1 MSTSNDTNNN
11 LQSPKSL
18 LLGMAL
24 LSLWVSGCTQIVAP
38 IDAIPAARVPKA
50 LLVQPSNN
58 TRSIDFTRLRRPS
71 EREYKIDKGDVL
83 GIFIDGVLGNTNESP
98 PIQLQSAESDLP
110 PAIGFPYPVRDNGTL
125 PLPLIKP
132 IYVTGM
138 TVAGAEAAIKR
149 AYADAGVLKKTE
161 DTTEVI
167 GEGTDPTKTEKTVPA
182 DITEVRTIVTLMKRR
197 TYRVLVI
204 RQDNFAQQ
212 NDATQGGLTV
222 QKGNSQALSSVLQL
236 EEGKNDVLQALSLS
250 GGLPGF
256 RAKNEIKIYRGGSE
270 KNYAEKDRKVLEH
283 YQTYFANC
291 DPCFVPPEFKAEED
305 AILIP
310 LRLGPGEV
318 PQFKQQDVILSDGD
332 IVVVESRER
341 EVFYTGGL
349 LGGGEYPLPR
359 DYDIDVL
366 TAMSIA
372 KQGFGALQQGPG
384 GGGGG
389 GIGGQ
394 QVREIP
400 PGQLIVLRELP
411 GNKQIAIEVDL
422 TKAINDPRSRIIVAP
437 GDKLILRHKSIEE
450 ILNFGA
456 STFFTF
462 GIRELFSN

>member
-1 MSTSNDTNNN
+1 
-11 LQSPKSL
+11 
-18 LLGMAL
+18 
-24 LSLWVSGCTQIVAP
+24 
-38 IDAIPAARVPKA
+38 
-50 LLVQPSNN
+50 
-58 TRSIDFTRLRRPS
+58 
-71 EREYKIDKGDVL
+71 
-83 GIFIDGVLGNTNESP
+83 
-98 PIQLQSAESDLP
+98 
-110 PAIGFPYPVRDNGTL
+110 
-125 PLPLIKP
+125 
-132 IYVTGM
+132 
-138 TVAGAEAAIKR
+138 
-149 AYADAGVLKKTE
+149 
-161 DTTEVI
+161 
-167 GEGTDPTKTEKTVPA
+167 
-182 DITEVRTIVTLMKRR
+182 MKRR

-204 RQDNFAQQ
+204 RQDNFAAQ
-212 NDATQGGLTV
+212 NDATQSGLTV
-222 QKGNSQALSSVLQL
+222 QKGTSQALSSVLQL

-256 RAKNEIKIYRGGSE
+256 RAKNEVKIYRGGSE
-270 KNYAEKDRKVLEH
+270 KNYAEKDRRVLEH
-283 YQTYFANC
+283 YQTYFMNC
-291 DPCFVPPEFKAEED
+291 DPCFIPPDFQAEED

-318 PQFKQQDVILSDGD
+318 PQFKQQDVILNDGD

-372 KQGFGALQQGPG
+372 KQGFGALQDRNG
-384 GGGGG
+384 GGGGR
-389 GIGGQ
+389 GGQ
-394 QVREIP
+394 MREIP

-422 TKAINDPRSRIIVAP
+422 TKAINDPRSRILVAP

-462 GIRELFSN
+462 GIAELFRN

>member
-1 MSTSNDTNNN
+1 MSTSNDTNNK
-11 LQSPKSL
+11 LKSPKSL
-18 LLGMAL
+18 LLVMAL
-24 LSLWVSGCTQIVAP
+24 LSLWVTGCTQVVAP
-38 IDAIPAARVPKA
+38 IDAIPAARVPKE
-50 LLVQPSNN
+50 LLIQPTDN
-58 TRSIDFTRLRRPS
+58 TRSLDFTRLRRPA

-110 PAIGFPYPVRDNGTL
+110 PAIGYPYPVRDNGTL
-125 PLPLIKP
+125 PLPLISP

-138 TVAGAEAAIKR
+138 TIAEAEVAIKR
-149 AYADAGVLKKTE
+149 AYADAGVLKKVE
-161 DTTEVI
+161 DTPEIT
-167 GEGTDPTKTEKTVPA
+167 GEETDPTETKKTVPA
-182 DITEVRTIVTLMKRR
+182 DISEVRTIVTLMKRR

-204 RQDNFAQQ
+204 RQDNFAAQ
-212 NDATQGGLTV
+212 NDATQSGLTV
-222 QKGNSQALSSVLQL
+222 QKGTSQALSSVLQL

-256 RAKNEIKIYRGGSE
+256 RAKNEVKIYRGGSE
-270 KNYAEKDRKVLEH
+270 KNYADEDRKVLEH
-283 YQTYFANC
+283 YQTYFMNC
-291 DPCFVPPEFKAEED
+291 DPCFIPPDFEAED
-305 AILIP
+305 NAILIP

-318 PQFKQQDVILSDGD
+318 PQFKQQDVILNDGD

-372 KQGFGALQQGPG
+372 KQGYGALQDRNG
-384 GGGGG
+384 GGGQR
-389 GIGGQ
+389 GGQ
-394 QVREIP
+394 MREIP

-422 TKAINDPRSRIIVAP
+422 TKAINDPRSRILVAP

-462 GIRELFSN
+462 GIAELFRN

>member
-1 MSTSNDTNNN
+1 MSTSNDTNNK
-11 LQSPKSL
+11 LKSPKSL
-18 LLGMAL
+18 LLAMAL
-24 LSLWVSGCTQIVAP
+24 LSLWVTGCTQIVAP
-38 IDAIPAARVPKA
+38 IDAIPAARVPKE
-50 LLVQPSNN
+50 LLVQATNN
-58 TRSIDFTRLRRPS
+58 TRSLDFTRLRRPA

-110 PAIGFPYPVRDNGTL
+110 PAIGYPYPVRDNGTL
-125 PLPLIKP
+125 PLPLISP

-138 TVAGAEAAIKR
+138 TIAEAEVAIKR
-149 AYADAGVLKKTE
+149 AYADAGVLKKVE
-161 DTTEVI
+161 DTPEIT
-167 GEGTDPTKTEKTVPA
+167 GEETDPTETKKTVPA
-182 DITEVRTIVTLMKRR
+182 DISEVRTIVTLMKRR
-197 TYRVLVI
+197 TYRVVVI
-204 RQDNFAQQ
+204 RQDNFAER
-212 NDATQGGLTV
+212 NTRSSELTI
-222 QKGNSQALSSVLQL
+222 QKGSSQALSSVLQL

-256 RAKNEIKIYRGGSE
+256 RAKNEVKIYRGGSK
-270 KNYAEKDRKVLEH
+270 KNYEEKDRRVLEH
-283 YQTYFANC
+283 YQTYFMNC
-291 DPCFVPPEFKAEED
+291 DPCFIPPDFQAEED

-318 PQFKQQDVILSDGD
+318 PQFKQQDVILNDGD

-372 KQGFGALQQGPG
+372 KQGFGALQQRG

-389 GIGGQ
+389 MGGQ
-394 QVREIP
+394 MVREIP

-422 TKAINDPRSRIIVAP
+422 TKAINDPRSRILVAP

>member
-1 MSTSNDTNNN
+1 MSTSNDTNNK
-11 LQSPKSL
+11 LKSPKSL
-18 LLGMAL
+18 LLVMAL
-24 LSLWVSGCTQIVAP
+24 LSLWVTGCTQVVAP
-38 IDAIPAARVPKA
+38 IDAIPAARVPNE
-50 LLVQPSNN
+50 LLVQPTNN
-58 TRSIDFTRLRRPS
+58 TRSLDFTRLRRPA

-110 PAIGFPYPVRDNGTL
+110 PAIGYPYPVRDNGTL
-125 PLPLIKP
+125 PLPLISP

-138 TVAGAEAAIKR
+138 TIAEAEAAIKR
-149 AYADAGVLKKTE
+149 AYADAGVLKKVE
-161 DTTEVI
+161 DKPEITDE
-167 GEGTDPTKTEKTVPA
+167 TDPTETKKAVPA
-182 DITEVRTIVTLMKRR
+182 DISEVRTIVTLMKRR
-197 TYRVLVI
+197 TYRVVVI
-204 RQDNFAQQ
+204 RQDNFAERSTRS
-212 NDATQGGLTV
+212 NELTI
-222 QKGNSQALSSVLQL
+222 QKGTSQALSSVLQL

-256 RAKNEIKIYRGGSE
+256 RAKNEVKIYRGGSE

-283 YQTYFANC
+283 YQAYFMNC
-291 DPCFVPPEFKAEED
+291 DPCFIPPEFQAEED

-318 PQFKQQDVILSDGD
+318 PQFKQQDVILNDGD

-349 LGGGEYPLPR
+349 LGGGEYPLLR

-372 KQGFGALQQGPG
+372 KQGYGALQDRNG
-384 GGGGG
+384 GGGGR
-389 GIGGQ
+389 GGQ
-394 QVREIP
+394 MREIP

-422 TKAINDPRSRIIVAP
+422 TKAINDPRSRILVAP

-462 GIRELFSN
+462 GIAELFRN